1 MLFRSPQG
9 LAQDSPAVGVGRT
22 MAHAAT
28 WHSHARIVMRRRG
41 GRGASPAL
49 QLQAASQ
56 PSCLSSRRVSRGLVP
71 PSPLLHNRK
80 ARRVAVDACVA
91 AECVPLALHLSCLF
105 AHTLGV
111 GRRPL
116 LVRRALWRWST
127 WCKVRLAEDDGRR
140 GVQVRQRGPEGE
152 ARAMRTR
159 RLCRRTRVES
169 SKMNSWF
176 TRS

>member
-1 MLFRSPQG
+1 MAHPWACRN
-9 LAQDSPAVGVGRT
+9 LAQPCENCD
-22 MAHAAT
+22 AAPWQPWCQPCSST
-28 WHSHARIVMRRRG
+28 
-41 GRGASPAL
+41 
-49 QLQAASQ
+49 LQAASQ

-116 LVRRALWRWST
+116 LARRALWRWST

-159 RLCRRTRVES
+159 RLCGGLGGAGGGGGV
-169 SKMNSWF
+169 
-176 TRS
+176 